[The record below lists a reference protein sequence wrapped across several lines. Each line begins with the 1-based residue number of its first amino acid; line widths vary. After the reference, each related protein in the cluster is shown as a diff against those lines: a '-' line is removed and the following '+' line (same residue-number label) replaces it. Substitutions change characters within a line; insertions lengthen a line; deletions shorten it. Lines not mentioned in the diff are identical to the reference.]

1 MQKRHSCYANK
12 VSRCLPRLHDH
23 KNTWDQTIRKREWS
37 CYSHVNKS
45 LIVRRTVFPF
55 RYDSA
60 KVHCFNRCDTIFN
73 AFHWYLV
80 ILIQYKGFR
89 KLVNQFFSWS
99 LFGSLKL
106 TFFTLVFLRK
116 QKLFFKSTW
125 PIMVNLI
132 IFPEWGILNSWSP

>member
-12 VSRCLPRLHDH
+12 VSRCFPRLHDD

-37 CYSHVNKS
+37 CSSHVNKS

-89 KLVNQFFSWS
+89 KLVNQSLVDHSSVIWSSDFS
-99 LFGSLKL
+99 
-106 TFFTLVFLRK
+106 LVFPRK
-116 QKLFFKSTW
+116 QKLFFKSAW
-125 PIMVNLI
+125 PIMLNLI
-132 IFPEWGILNSWSP
+132 ICPEWGILNSWSP